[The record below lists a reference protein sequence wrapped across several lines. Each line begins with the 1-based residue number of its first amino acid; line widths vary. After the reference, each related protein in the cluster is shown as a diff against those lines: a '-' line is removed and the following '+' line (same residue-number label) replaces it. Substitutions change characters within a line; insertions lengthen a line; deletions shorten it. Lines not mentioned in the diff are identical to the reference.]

1 MNKVLCP
8 KLAWGWVVVAQAE
21 NAKQFRTFARVTI
34 AWGGTAIVC
43 LLNSASPASAAGY
56 ALREYSLSGMGSAFA
71 GASAQSDVPGFLS
84 YNPAT
89 SAGVTDWDASFTIN
103 GIYPTSEAAYIV
115 TTNALGTPTGGN
127 AAADGFIKDAY
138 EPGLQLRYRLSPE
151 VTAGL
156 SVTAPWGLSTNY
168 NDTWAGRYYAL
179 ESKLITVNTVPSLA
193 FQATPELEVSAGLQ
207 IQYAKGTLSNAL
219 DFGTIGSLFA
229 VPFALPTQQDGKA
242 EFEAEDWGFG
252 YILGALW
259 HPSNEISIGAS
270 YRSEIR
276 HDLRGEID
284 FTLDTAGVGAALS
297 GLSGAFVKSAG
308 STRLTTPAVASLGA
322 SVDLSPE
329 LTLLG
334 EAGYTWWSAFD
345 ELRIR
350 FANPFQTDVVQNYNW
365 KDAWFAS
372 AGVRY
377 RPTNKWT
384 LRAGV
389 AFDQSPT
396 IDASRDPRIP
406 DADRTWLA
414 FSAGYELSPG
424 TSLELGY
431 GHLFIPEEP
440 VNLTAADPDNL
451 VRGNLIGTTNSEV
464 DVITLQL
471 TFR

>member
-1 MNKVLCP
+1 MVVGQTGFSKQTLS
-8 KLAWGWVVVAQAE
+8 LALVAAAWVGIA
-21 NAKQFRTFARVTI
+21 TI
-34 AWGGTAIVC
+34 C
-43 LLNSASPASAAGY
+43 LLHATIPASAAGY

-71 GASAQSDVPGFLS
+71 GASAQSDEPGFLS
-84 YNPAT
+84 YNPAA
-89 SAGVTDWDASFTIN
+89 SAGVSDWDASFTIN
-103 GIYPTSEAAYIV
+103 GIYPASQATYAVA
-115 TTNALGTPTGGN
+115 TNAFGTPTGGST
-127 AAADGFIKDAY
+127 APGGFIKDAY
-138 EPGLQLRYRLSPE
+138 EPGLQLRYRLSPD

-156 SVTAPWGLSTNY
+156 SITAPWGLSTNY
-168 NDTWAGRYYAL
+168 NDAWSGRYYAL

-193 FQATPELEVSAGLQ
+193 FQATPELAVSAGLQ

-219 DFGTIGSLFA
+219 DFGTIGGLFA

-252 YILGALW
+252 FVLGALW
-259 HPSNEISIGAS
+259 QPSKAINIGAS

-276 HDLRGEID
+276 HSLRGDID
-284 FTLDTAGVGAALS
+284 FTLDTAGVGAVLQ
-297 GLSGAFVKSAG
+297 GLSGAFVDSPG
-308 STRLTTPAVASLGA
+308 STRLRTPAVASLGA

-350 FANPFQTDVVQNYNW
+350 FANPLQADVVQNYNW

-372 AGVRY
+372 AGLRY
-377 RPTNKWT
+377 RPTHKWT

-396 IDASRDPRIP
+396 IDATRDPRIP

-414 FSAGYELSPG
+414 LSAGYELSAG

-451 VRGNLIGTTNSEV
+451 IRGNLIGTTDSEV